1 MDDYA
6 AACHSYKHKNVG
18 RGFSLEDYLDTAYYI
33 CKTEV
38 RFTTWTVVGN
48 IKKTSYHTKRLVA
61 IQRFDLKQAEVRFT
75 TWTVDGNIKK
85 TSYRT
90 KKLVAIQRFDLK
102 QRKGVIARPCKDR
115 HELTNKLSI
124 SKFRKDHAGRHELYK
139 LR

>member
-1 MDDYA
+1 MKKNPTSVDDYA

-33 CKTEV
+33 CKT
-38 RFTTWTVVGN
+38 
-48 IKKTSYHTKRLVA
+48 
-61 IQRFDLKQAEVRFT
+61 EVRFT